1 MRKSSLKIKIAIE
14 RKRACCSSRH
24 MFKYRFKWLDSLAEG
39 LLKALSNFK
48 TVIGFQNKDFNVGK
62 PRQYEEVRK
71 E

>member
-1 MRKSSLKIKIAIE
+1 
-14 RKRACCSSRH
+14 
-24 MFKYRFKWLDSLAEG
+24 MFKYRFKRSDNLAED